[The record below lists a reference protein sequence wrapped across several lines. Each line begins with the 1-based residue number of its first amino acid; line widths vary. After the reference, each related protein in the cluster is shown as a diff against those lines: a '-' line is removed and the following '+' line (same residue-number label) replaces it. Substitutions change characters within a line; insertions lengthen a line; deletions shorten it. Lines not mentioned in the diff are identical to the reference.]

1 MLLRMSMRRPVFA
14 LGIVATLLPWAAS
27 LPAQQSAP
35 AQSGPK
41 LVVPATPQQNESA
54 QSTSPKAAKEVSVL
68 AMVRDKKGQPV
79 TTLGKQDF
87 VLEQDGRAQAITQL
101 EPESPLP
108 LTVGV
113 IADTGTEQRKALSD
127 ERKAGADFLN
137 RMLRQGQDRGFV
149 LRFDRDVEL
158 LQDVTASHEKLA
170 KGMDAIS
177 TSGNV
182 PHPPPRRGAESE
194 PGERHFS
201 FGGTVLYDALFLAAD
216 EVVKG
221 QTGRKAIV
229 LFSDGVDRSSKI
241 SLQRAIEA
249 AQRSDLLVYCVYVA
263 PQREE
268 DRDARPSPYPGGG
281 YPGGGYPG
289 GGYPRFPGGGYPGG
303 YPGGPYPGG
312 GGRRVPEGVPAES
325 KEEGKKVLR
334 QIAEET
340 GGRSFELSKKMNA
353 AKIYAQIEEEMRH
366 QYSLSYTPD
375 AAAGGYHKL
384 HVTTRNP
391 ELTVRTRSGY
401 YAGNQ

>member
-1 MLLRMSMRRPVFA
+1 MLLRMRMRRPA
-14 LGIVATLLPWAAS
+14 LAVALLAGLPTALPTALPAALPATS
-27 LPAQQSAP
+27 PVPAQQATPP
-35 AQSGPK
+35 AQSE
-41 LVVPATPQQNESA
+41 AA
-54 QSTSPKAAKEVSVL
+54 QSSSQQAPGTAAPAAVPTPAVPSPSGPASALAPKAKEVSVL
-68 AMVRDKKGQPV
+68 AIVRDKKGQPV
-79 TTLGKQDF
+79 ATLGRQDF

-101 EPESPLP
+101 EHETPLP

-113 IADTGTEQRKALSD
+113 IADTGTEQHKALSD

-137 RMLRQGQDRGFV
+137 RMLRPGQDRGFV
-149 LRFDRDVEL
+149 LRFDREVEL
-158 LQDVTASHEKLA
+158 LQDVTASHE
-170 KGMDAIS
+170 
-177 TSGNV
+177 
-182 PHPPPRRGAESE
+182 
-194 PGERHFS
+194 
-201 FGGTVLYDALFLAAD
+201 
-216 EVVKG
+216 
-221 QTGRKAIV
+221 
-229 LFSDGVDRSSKI
+229 I

-268 DRDARPSPYPGGG
+268 DRDSARPSPGP

-312 GGRRVPEGVPAES
+312 GYPRGGRRVPEGVPAES

-340 GGRSFELSKKMNA
+340 GGRFFELSKKMNA

-401 YAGNQ
+401 YAANQ